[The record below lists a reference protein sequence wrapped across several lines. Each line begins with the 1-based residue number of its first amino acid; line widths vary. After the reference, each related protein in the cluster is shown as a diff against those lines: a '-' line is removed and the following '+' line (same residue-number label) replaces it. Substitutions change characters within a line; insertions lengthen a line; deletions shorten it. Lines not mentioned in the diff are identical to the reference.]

1 MAVDQVL
8 ERGGRLLDAKCVCLF
23 MCLNFLD
30 VHQVAAYLLTPACCT
45 NRREKEKMLIFA
57 KLCVE
62 TFLSPIT
69 PQQQQKMLCHC
80 CYKFAT

>member
-23 MCLNFLD
+23 MCLNFFD

-45 NRREKEKMLIFA
+45 NRREKEKNADFCQALCRDIFVSYYAAAAA
-57 KLCVE
+57 KNA
-62 TFLSPIT
+62 LS
-69 PQQQQKMLCHC
+69 LLL
-80 CYKFAT
+80 